1 MKTLIF
7 NATDTLFFRESRPF
21 EGSAELQSVFP
32 PSMQTVAG
40 AVRTFIGNEQGV
52 QWHDFKPGHELTKII
67 GYGDDLGSLSFK
79 GVWLSLNN
87 ERLYPAPVLLMRRLV
102 DNQAKLS
109 RLRLSEETL
118 WCDLGKQVRFG
129 KLEKDEQGSK
139 PLENTWLTA
148 AGLSEVLQG
157 NCPEVNQIFSE
168 DELYEKESRLGI
180 ARDNVARVTKQGML
194 YQTQHIRP
202 KDNLSIEVDVSG
214 LPDSL
219 PDNTILRLG
228 GEGRSASLNIRQQNN
243 KLSDSPKANKHTK
256 GLILYLLTPL
266 KHQQD
271 TKQWQPLPGFIKEE
285 QAEQTI
291 WIGVINGIALELHS
305 AVTGKSTRNGGW
317 DLANRKPRT
326 ANSLI
331 PAGSA
336 FFCKVKSGDINAALK
351 KLHNSQ
357 LGEQT
362 EYGLGHIVAGLWL
375 KK

>member
-7 NATDTLFFRESRPF
+7 NATDTQFFRESRPF

-32 PSMQTVAG
+32 PTMQTVAG
-40 AVRTFIGNEQGV
+40 AVRTFIGDAQGI
-52 QWHDFKPGHELTKII
+52 QWHDFNKEHELAKII

-109 RLRLSEETL
+109 RLTLSEETL

-148 AGLSEVLQG
+148 KGLNQVLQG
-157 NCPEVNQIFSE
+157 NCPNLDEIFLEE
-168 DELYEKESRLGI
+168 DLYKKESRLGI
-180 ARDNVARVTKQGML
+180 GRNNAARVAREGML

-219 PDNTILRLG
+219 PSNAILRLG
-228 GEGRSASLNIRQQNN
+228 GEGRSSSLNILQHNN
-243 KLSDSPKANKHTK
+243 QLADSPKANKQTE

-271 TKQWQPLPGFIKEE
+271 TKDWQPLPGFIKKE
-285 QAEQTI
+285 QAKQTI
-291 WIGVINGIALELHS
+291 WIGVINGITLELHS
-305 AVTGKSTRNGGW
+305 AVTGKSTRDGGW

-336 FFCKVKSGDINAALK
+336 FFCKVKEGDINAALQT
-351 KLHNSQ
+351 LHNSQ

-362 EYGLGHIVAGLWL
+362 EYGLGHLATGLWL
-375 KK
+375 KN

>member
-40 AVRTFIGNEQGV
+40 AVRTFIGDAQGI
-52 QWHDFKPGHELTKII
+52 QWSEFNKDHELAKTI
-67 GYGDDLGSLSFK
+67 GYADDLGALSFK
-79 GVWLSLNN
+79 GVWLSLGN
-87 ERLYPAPVLLMRRLV
+87 ERLYPAPLLLMQRRVNNKL
-102 DNQAKLS
+102 QLS
-109 RLRLSEETL
+109 RLTLSEETI
-118 WCDLGKQVRFG
+118 WCDLGKQVRLG
-129 KLEKDEQGSK
+129 KLEKNEQGSK

-148 AGLSEVLQG
+148 NGLNQVLQG
-157 NCPEVNQIFSE
+157 NCPTVNQIFLE
-168 DELYEKESRLGI
+168 DKLYEKEPRLGI

-194 YQTQHIRP
+194 YQTQHIRL
-202 KDNLSIEVDVSG
+202 KDNLSIEVDVGG

-219 PDNTILRLG
+219 PNNTILHLG
-228 GEGRSASLNIRQQNN
+228 GEGRSASLNIQNQNN
-243 KLSDSPKANKHTK
+243 QLANSPKANKKTI

-266 KHQQD
+266 KHKQD
-271 TKQWQPLPGFIKEE
+271 SKEWQPLPGFIKEE
-285 QAEQTI
+285 QAEQTV
-291 WIGVINGIALELHS
+291 WVGEINGIALELHS
-305 AVTGKSTRNGGW
+305 AVTGKSTRDGGW

-336 FFCKVKSGDINAALK
+336 FFCKVKEGEINSALQT
-351 KLHNSQ
+351 LHNSQ

-362 EYGLGHIVAGLWL
+362 EYGLGHIIAGLWL
-375 KK
+375 KN